1 MPVLGL
7 RAAVYNRSAPG
18 LFAAPPL
25 HPIDSPTDT
34 MHTKPLPAAY
44 FASLLL
50 CACLVSAAHASPWAQ
65 VKMPSA
71 GPTVVIGE
79 TSNGC
84 IAGAQ
89 SLPAEGPGYV
99 SIRRYRNRHFG
110 HPQLLRLVS
119 DLGRTMA
126 RRGDALVMVGDL
138 SQPRGGLMS
147 SSHRSHQ
154 NGLDVDIWFRLAPSA
169 TAANRDTAGT
179 ADPPSMVTQDGEGL
193 SGLWGENQRALL
205 KAASE
210 DSRVDRIFVNP
221 AIKRGLCRSER
232 DSAWLRKLRPWFGHD
247 AHFHVRLKCPQDGTQ
262 CEQQAALPA
271 GDGCGRDLDWWF
283 SAEARKPAKRSGPRA
298 EPVMPA
304 ACRPLLSEN

>member
-1 MPVLGL
+1 M
-7 RAAVYNRSAPG
+7 
-18 LFAAPPL
+18 AAPEWS
-25 HPIDSPTDT
+25 HPNDLSSDAMNPN
-34 MHTKPLPAAY
+34 PLPAACLTALLLS
-44 FASLLL
+44 ASLVGL
-50 CACLVSAAHASPWAQ
+50 AHASNWAQ
-65 VKMPSA
+65 VQMPSA

-110 HPQLLRLVS
+110 HPELLRLVTA
-119 DLGRTMA
+119 LGRTMT
-126 RRGDALVMVGDL
+126 RHSDALVMVGDL

-154 NGLDVDIWFRLAPSA
+154 NGLDVDIWFKLAPSA
-169 TAANRDTAGT
+169 AAANRDTAGT
-179 ADPPSMVTQDGEGL
+179 ADPPSMVTQDGEDL
-193 SGLWGENQRALL
+193 NGLWGQDQRTLL
-205 KAASE
+205 KAAAD
-210 DSRVDRIFVNP
+210 DSKVDRIFVNP
-221 AIKRGLCRSER
+221 AIKRGLCRSEVDR
-232 DSAWLRKLRPWFGHD
+232 AWLRKIRPWFGHD

-262 CEQQAALPA
+262 CEQQAALPT

-304 ACRPLLSEN
+304 ACRPLLSRN